1 MPKLE
6 KLRFRKLN
14 EVITLANGRN
24 MMIMG
29 LVGLAL
35 GIYVGNSMR
44 TGSVTRQVRST
55 GRTLM
60 RKARGQVQQQ
70 LNNWMD

>member
-1 MPKLE
+1 
-6 KLRFRKLN
+6 
-14 EVITLANGRN
+14 

-35 GIYVGNSMR
+35 GIYVGNSLR

>member
-1 MPKLE
+1 M
-6 KLRFRKLN
+6 
-14 EVITLANGRN
+14 ANGRN

-35 GIYVGNSMR
+35 GIYVGNTMK
-44 TGSVTRQVRST
+44 TGSVSRRVLST
-55 GRTLM
+55 GRTLV
-60 RKARGQVQQQ
+60 RKARGQVEQQ